1 LKRIQARLAYDQ
13 RLSLFWSVL
22 HLGHAC
28 WSIQGRARIIEEGR
42 NYFSPLLGRGNLPDM
57 ATERDS
63 CSPGNQAQ
71 TLFILLLV
79 LSMAFGCALLSFVS

>member
-1 LKRIQARLAYDQ
+1 M
-13 RLSLFWSVL
+13 V
-22 HLGHAC
+22 
-28 WSIQGRARIIEEGR
+28 
-42 NYFSPLLGRGNLPDM
+42 
-57 ATERDS
+57 TERDS